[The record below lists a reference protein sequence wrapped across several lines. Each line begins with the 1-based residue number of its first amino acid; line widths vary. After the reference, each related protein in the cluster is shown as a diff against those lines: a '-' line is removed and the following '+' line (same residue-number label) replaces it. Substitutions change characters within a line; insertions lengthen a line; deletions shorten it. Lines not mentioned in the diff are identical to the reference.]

1 MKKSIISILL
11 ISLFI
16 NVSVFAGISPM
27 DKLFN
32 IYNEITEF
40 TIVETNNVERP
51 KIDTLIKDYSDMT
64 NKEAEKQIEEIES
77 NPVISLNIEIKDS
90 NTPLDDEENILVNEL
105 VDDKPISLD
114 VNKNNIQLS
123 DEEVKT
129 EAKDLIN
136 SVKQDENVEPVII
149 TPDLDEESIIVENLV
164 TEEKKRKME
173 LEVFVLPSISIIHSD
188 RIHNSY
194 ARIGMGA
201 GVGLKDF
208 VTFGIGS
215 MSMKLLFTINPTL
228 LTTFDFKL
236 DNLRLY
242 LGFGIDYIIKH
253 NKLGFAFNLGV
264 QYEIINGFVIG
275 VDYTMNNYKY
285 TSSSVKCSNLAL
297 FVGKTFSL

>member
-40 TIVETNNVERP
+40 TIVETNNVERQ

-77 NPVISLNIEIKDS
+77 NPVIPLNIEIKDS
-90 NTPLDDEENILVNEL
+90 NTPLDGEANILVNEL
-105 VDDKPISLD
+105 VDDKSISLD

-149 TPDLDEESIIVENLV
+149 TPDLDEESFIVENLI

-188 RIHNSY
+188 RIHNSH

-236 DNLRLY
+236 DDLRIY

-297 FVGKTFSL
+297 LVGKTFSL

>member
-16 NVSVFAGISPM
+16 NVSVFADISPM

-77 NPVISLNIEIKDS
+77 NPVIPLNIEIKDS
-90 NTPLDDEENILVNEL
+90 NTTLDDEEKILVNEL
-105 VDDKPISLD
+105 VDDKSISFD
-114 VNKNNIQLS
+114 DNKKNIQLS
-123 DEEVKT
+123 NEEVKT
-129 EAKDLIN
+129 EAKDLLN

-149 TPDLDEESIIVENLV
+149 TPGLDEESFIVENLV

-236 DNLRLY
+236 DDLRLY

-264 QYEIINGFVIG
+264 QYEIIGGFTIG
-275 VDYTMNNYKY
+275 VDYTLNNFKY
-285 TSSSVKCSNLAL
+285 TSNSVNCSNLAL
-297 FVGKTFSL
+297 LVGKTFSL